1 MTKQLQRLIDNNLID
16 LSSIMLDINNNYC
29 MCELVSKYK
38 LTTNILKEI
47 AKEFCNNKIIFGGL
61 SEKII
66 QNSKPLD
73 IEELRYLYLEKDYS
87 YADLQVIYGLTGYSL
102 DNILRDNNIK
112 KSRKQSALSVKQMK
126 AKIYGLDNIT
136 NSEKGHETRIKNSGS
151 LEESYKKG
159 LIKQQ
164 QTCLERYGYMCAFSN
179 PKIRSHRKKKNSG
192 PNLKFKSLLESANVN
207 NLKIETEFVIGL
219 KSYDF
224 KINQYLIEINPSATH
239 KSTFCPF
246 SDGKPRDKYYHQNKT
261 KLALENGYICI
272 HIWDWTDKDLI
283 IKQLL
288 ENTLPNIIGFE
299 EPRKYIYH
307 TKENRLVDIESEDTV
322 TIWDDGVNY
331 SED

>member
-1 MTKQLQRLIDNNLID
+1 MTKQLQRLITENIIELDSIKADIIND
-16 LSSIMLDINNNYC
+16 LC

-38 LTTNILKEI
+38 LTTTILKEI

-61 SEKII
+61 SEKVI
-66 QNSKPLD
+66 QNSKPLN
-73 IEELRYLYLEKDYS
+73 IEELKYLYLENDYS

-192 PNLKFKSLLESANVN
+192 PNLKFKSLLESANIN
-207 NLKIETEFVIGL
+207 KLKIETEFVIGL

-224 KINQYLIEINPSATH
+224 KINEYLIEINPSATH
-239 KSTFCPF
+239 NSTFCPF

-299 EPRKYIYH
+299 EPRKFIYDI
-307 TKENRLVDIESEDTV
+307 KENKLTDNETENTV
-322 TIWDDGVNY
+322 IIYDDGALF
-331 SED
+331 S